1 MKRTAGLGFIFVT
14 LLIDVLGIGLIVPIL
29 PKLIQSLAHG
39 GVDVASRE
47 YGWLLSLYGAMQFL
61 FSPLLGTLSD
71 RFGRRPVLL
80 LSLFFTGMDYVI
92 MALAPTWPGC
102 SSGGYCRGSRGRV
115 TRRPAPTSRTSA
127 RRRSGRRTSGCSA
140 RRSAS
145 ASSSARRRAA
155 CSASGG
161 RVCPSGPP
169 PGWPSPTWSTGCSSC
184 RSRWPR
190 NTGGAFGGRRRT
202 RSARCSVLGRYPIVW
217 GLTGALAAGSLA
229 LQCLQSSWVLWAT
242 ARFGWDVRQNG
253 LSLAAFG
260 ALSLIF
266 QAGLS
271 RVWLPKMGERRA
283 VLLGYAIGSLEFL
296 GYGLAT
302 HGWMVYAI
310 MVAASLSYFA
320 APATQGLLSR
330 QVGPDEQGTL
340 QGALSSLTS
349 LTAIFGPLLATHLF
363 GWFTRPA
370 APVKVPGA
378 PFLLGAALEALALV
392 ISVQGASEAGGA
404 IRRGRPGEN
413 TAMHEGRPH
422 RAAPTGADPVGATLR
437 GCPFSAWLPSLAG
450 ILSPTRNLT
459 HDRTS
464 QRRRLA
470 GVGRG
475 GVRGGAGAG
484 QADSAGHRR
493 GLVPLVPRHGRR
505 HPRRPRPHRH
515 LQ

>member
-1 MKRTAGLGFIFVT
+1 MKRNAGLGFIFIT

-71 RFGRRPVLL
+71 RYGRRPILL
-80 LSLFFTGMDYVI
+80 LSLFFTGIDYII
-92 MALAPTWPGC
+92 MALAPSLVWLFV
-102 SSGGYCRGSRGRV
+102 GRV
-115 TRRPAPTSRTSA
+115 LSGVTGASYTAASAYIADVSPPEERAQNFGLLGAAFGIGFIVGPAAGGLLGQWGARIPFWAAAGLAFVNVVYGMFVLPESLA
-127 RRRSGRRTSGCSA
+127 PEHRRRF
-140 RRSAS
+140 
-145 ASSSARRRAA
+145 
-155 CSASGG
+155 
-161 RVCPSGPP
+161 
-169 PGWPSPTWSTGCSSC
+169 
-184 RSRWPR
+184 RWQEANPL
-190 NTGGAFGGRRRT
+190 GALH
-202 RSARCSVLGRYPIVW
+202 VLGRYPVVW

-242 ARFGWDVRQNG
+242 ARFGWDVKQNG

-271 RVWLPKMGERRA
+271 RVWLPKIGERRA

-349 LTAIFGPLLATHLF
+349 LTAIFGPLIATHLF
-363 GWFTRPA
+363 GYYTRPA

-392 ISVQGASEAGGA
+392 ISV
-404 IRRGRPGEN
+404 
-413 TAMHEGRPH
+413 
-422 RAAPTGADPVGATLR
+422 RAL
-437 GCPFSAWLPSLAG
+437 
-450 ILSPTRNLT
+450 
-459 HDRTS
+459 
-464 QRRRLA
+464 RRREPSPEGGHAKEQGGHAKEQGGHPKEQGGHA
-470 GVGRG
+470 GP
-475 GVRGGAGAG
+475 
-484 QADSAGHRR
+484 
-493 GLVPLVPRHGRR
+493 PLQETPR
-505 HPRRPRPHRH
+505 
-515 LQ
+515 